1 MNNLLL
7 LNDWGIKKFLTLIFS
22 IQLALWA
29 VLCLDFLGIQI
40 PLLRQIIG
48 FIYLSFIPGILLV
61 RILKIHKING
71 IEVLSISVG
80 LSLTTLMFTGLIINT
95 IFPPL
100 GILRPIS
107 IIPLISSLS
116 AIVLF
121 LCMLCY
127 KIDNAFDDP
136 GSYDIKNALSLP
148 VLFLCIIPFMA
159 IFGTYLMNLYN
170 NNILIVLLLAAISLI
185 VILICFDII
194 PINFYPLAVF
204 IISISLLYHKSLIS
218 MYLVELGDTS
228 FEYWTVRSLVMNSIW
243 NPAEFGNLNAM
254 LSLVFLLPIYSIVLA
269 EDIWLFKIIFPLLF
283 SLVPLALYQVYQ
295 KQTNAKIAFLSCFFF
310 VSVFSF
316 YGTLLG
322 AIRQQLAELFLVLL
336 ILIIINKN
344 IKKIKRSILFI
355 CFSVSL
361 IVSHYGL
368 TYIYML
374 SFIIALSILAF
385 YESPIKMKLADLFQI
400 NSTKETS
407 DKELCPI
414 FSNFSSRMINSN
426 LLFIFI
432 ICSLIWYINISGS
445 SAFNIAV
452 NIGNHI
458 SNSIFLDFLNPE
470 STQGLDIILR
480 PSETLVGKFNKAIH
494 IIMQLFIAV
503 GITVSV
509 LRYNKRNFN
518 YEYLAF
524 SIPFFGICLA
534 CLLIPYF
541 ASTLN
546 TSRLYH
552 IALIFMAPFCVVGG
566 ISIFK
571 IFGRCSDYAWQN
583 GSIRYPLRVL
593 PILFAIFFMMNS
605 GIIHELA
612 NQPVSFSLNSSVFI
626 APHFNE
632 KEIISAE
639 WLSNNMNYGIK
650 AYADAHNA
658 YLLQMMIGSFLPIYF
673 FNDSYD
679 KITKIDSDSYTF
691 LGKENTIF
699 RNIILD
705 NFKKPR
711 QDCRQVPL
719 QNLTLNYILPKMS
732 KLYNNGDSAVLYYSP
747 YGVVSP
753 N

>member
-1 MNNLLL
+1 MNNLLQI
-7 LNDWGIKKFLTLIFS
+7 NDWGIKKFLTLIFS

-61 RILKIHKING
+61 RILKIHKISG

-107 IIPLISSLS
+107 IIPLTSSLS

-121 LCMLCY
+121 FCMLCY
-127 KIDNAFDDP
+127 KIDDAFDDP
-136 GSYDIKNALSLP
+136 GSHDIKNALSLP

-170 NNILIVLLLAAISLI
+170 SNILIVLLLVAISLV

-228 FEYWTVRSLVMNSIW
+228 FEYWTLRSIVMNSIW

-254 LSLVFLLPIYSIVLA
+254 LSLVFILPIYSIILA

-283 SLVPLALYQVYQ
+283 SLVPLALYQIYQ

-310 VSVFSF
+310 ISVFSF
-316 YGTLLG
+316 YGTMLG

-344 IKKIKRSILFI
+344 IKKIKRSVLFI
-355 CFSVSL
+355 CFSISL

-368 TYIYML
+368 AYIYIL
-374 SFIIALSILAF
+374 TFIIALSILAF
-385 YESPIKMKLADLFQI
+385 YESPIKMKLADIFQI
-400 NSTKETS
+400 NSTKDTS
-407 DKELCPI
+407 DKELNLVS
-414 FSNFSSRMINSN
+414 SNLSSRMINSN

-445 SAFNIAV
+445 SAFIAPV
-452 NIGNHI
+452 KIGYHI
-458 SNSIFLDFLNPE
+458 LNSIFLDFLNPE
-470 STQGLDIILR
+470 STQGLNIILR
-480 PSETLVGKFNKAIH
+480 PSETLVGNFNKVIH
-494 IIMQLFIAV
+494 IIMQLFITISL
-503 GITVSV
+503 ITIS
-509 LRYNKRNFN
+509 LKRYNKQNFN

-524 SIPFFGICLA
+524 SISFFGICLA
-534 CLLIPYF
+534 CLFIPYF

-546 TSRLYH
+546 TARIYH
-552 IALIFMAPFCVVGG
+552 ITLIFLAPFCVVGG
-566 ISIFK
+566 ISLFK
-571 IFGRCSDYAWQN
+571 LFCRCCDYAWQN
-583 GSIRYPLRVL
+583 GNIRCPLRVIS
-593 PILFAIFFMMNS
+593 ILFAIFFMINS
-605 GIIHELA
+605 GLIHELA
-612 NQPVSFSLNSSVFI
+612 NQPASFSLNASVFT

-639 WLSNNMNYGIK
+639 WLSNNMNNSIK
-650 AYADAHNA
+650 VYADGYNA
-658 YLLQMMIGSFLPIYF
+658 YLLQMIIGSFLPIYF
-673 FNDSYD
+673 FKDSYD
-679 KITKIDSDSYTF
+679 TITKIESGTYTF
-691 LGKENTIF
+691 LGEENTIY

-705 NFKKPR
+705 NFNKPR

-719 QNLTLNYILPKMS
+719 RNLALNYIFPKMS
-732 KLYNNGDSAVLYYSP
+732 KLYNNGDSAILYYSP
-747 YGVVSP
+747 YGIG
-753 N
+753 

>member
-1 MNNLLL
+1 MINDPFQI
-7 LNDWGIKKFLTLIFS
+7 NDWGIRKFLTLIFS

-29 VLCLDFLGIQI
+29 VLFLDFLGIPI
-40 PLLRQIIG
+40 PLLRQVIG
-48 FIYLSFIPGILLV
+48 FIYLTFIPGILVL
-61 RILKIHKING
+61 RILKIHKISG
-71 IEVLSISVG
+71 IEVLSLSVG
-80 LSLTTLMFTGLIINT
+80 LSLATLMFTALIINT
-95 IFPPL
+95 ISPPL

-107 IIPLISSLS
+107 IIPLTSSLS
-116 AIVLF
+116 AFVLF
-121 LCMLCY
+121 LCILCY
-127 KIDNAFDDP
+127 KLDNSFDDP
-136 GSYDIKNALSLP
+136 GSLDIKDALSLP
-148 VLFLCIIPFMA
+148 VLFLCIIPFLA
-159 IFGTYLMNLYN
+159 IFGTYLMNFYN
-170 NNILIVLLLAAISLI
+170 SNILVVLLLAAISLV
-185 VILICFDII
+185 VILICFDVI
-194 PINFYPLAVF
+194 PIKFYPLAIFV
-204 IISISLLYHKSLIS
+204 ISISLLYHKSLIS
-218 MYLVELGDTS
+218 MHLVELGDTS
-228 FEYWTVRSLVMNSIW
+228 FEYWTVRSIVMNSIW

-254 LSLVFLLPIYSIVLA
+254 LSLVFLLPIYSIILD

-283 SLVPLALYQVYQ
+283 SLVPLALYQIYQ
-295 KQTNAKIAFLSCFFF
+295 KQTDAKIAFLSCFFF
-310 VSVFSF
+310 VSMFTF
-316 YGTLLG
+316 YGAMLG

-336 ILIIINKN
+336 ILVIINKN

-368 TYIYML
+368 TYIYLL
-374 SFIIALSILAF
+374 SFVIALSILAF
-385 YESPIKMKLADLFQI
+385 FDNHIKKMKLVDRFQI

-407 DKELCPI
+407 DRELCPSL
-414 FSNFSSRMINSN
+414 SNFSSRMINFN
-426 LLFIFI
+426 LLFIFV
-432 ICSLIWYINISGS
+432 ICSLIWYMNISGS
-445 SAFNIAV
+445 SVFNIAV

-470 STQGLDIILR
+470 STQGLDILLR

-503 GITVSV
+503 GITVSL

-534 CLLIPYF
+534 CLLIPHF
-541 ASTLN
+541 ALTLN
-546 TSRLYH
+546 ITRLYH
-552 IALIFMAPFCVVGG
+552 ITLIFLAPFCVVGG

-583 GSIRYPLRVL
+583 GNIRYPLRVL
-593 PILFAIFFMMNS
+593 SILFAIFFMMNS

-612 NQPVSFSLNSSVFI
+612 NQPVSFSLNASVFI

-639 WLSNNMNYGIK
+639 WLSNNMNYNIK

-658 YLLQMMIGSFLPIYF
+658 YLLQMMIGSFLPISF

-711 QDCRQVPL
+711 QDSRQVPL

-732 KLYNNGDSAVLYYSP
+732 KLYNNGDSAVLYYP
-747 YGVVSP
+747 QYGIV
-753 N
+753 